1 MRFDVSRKDPSVMQP
16 NPDHE
21 DAKHQVLKEIFGF
34 DSFRPG
40 QEQVMDALLAGRNVL
55 TVMPTGSGK
64 SLCFQVPAL
73 VQGGL
78 TLVVS
83 PLVALMQDQ
92 VAALRLAGVAADTIN
107 SSRNRSENVA
117 AWQRAVAGVT
127 RLLYMA
133 PERLMTE
140 RMLAALGRL
149 KVGLIAIDE
158 AHCISQWGPSF
169 RPEYEDL
176 ARLRDIFPGVPVAAL
191 TATADEVTRKDITRQ
206 LFAGR
211 AETVVLGFDR
221 PNIKLAVEMKRSWKR
236 QLLAFIEQHEGES
249 GIVYCLSRKKTEE
262 AAGLLR
268 DAGVRALPYHAGLD
282 KGVRDANQNEFMTES
297 GLVMTATIAFG
308 MGIDKSDIRYVFH
321 ADLPGSIEAY
331 YQEIGRAG
339 RDGRPADAHM
349 LYGLDD
355 IRMRRVF
362 IEQEEAGDERK
373 RREHQRLDA
382 LVGYCESPAC
392 RRRALLEYFG
402 EQSGLCGNCDV
413 CIDPV
418 DMVDGTAEGQQAL
431 SAILRTGQRYGAV
444 HIIDVLRG
452 TMTEK
457 VVNAGHDR
465 LPTFGAGA
473 GHKVQEWRSLIRQL
487 VAAGFLRIDIQ
498 GYGGLGITQKGQ
510 ELLRGEDSFQYRQ
523 DALRRTTKAERRKTG
538 RTESE
543 AAPDLSIDELVLLG
557 KLKELRLSLA
567 RQRGVPAYV
576 VFADRSLVDMARR
589 APTTEDEFAEI
600 NGVGAVKLRDFAE
613 PFLAAIAA
621 NADAPPVPAD
631 GE

>member
-1 MRFDVSRKDPSVMQP
+1 MQP
-16 NPDHE
+16 NPDQT
-21 DAKHQVLKEIFGF
+21 DSKHQVLKEVFGF

-40 QEQVMDALLAGRNVL
+40 QEQVIDALLAGRNVL

-73 VQGGL
+73 VRGGL

-83 PLVALMQDQ
+83 PLVALMHDQ
-92 VAALRLAGVAADTIN
+92 VASLRLAGVAADTIN
-107 SSRNRSENVA
+107 SSRDRSENVA
-117 AWQRAVAGVT
+117 AWHRAVAGET

-140 RMLAALGRL
+140 RMLAALGRIEI
-149 KVGLIAIDE
+149 GLIAIDE

-176 ARLRDIFPGVPVAAL
+176 SRLREIFPGIPVAAL
-191 TATADEVTRKDITRQ
+191 TATADEVTRRDIAEQ
-206 LFAGR
+206 LFAGQ

-221 PNIKLAVEMKRSWKR
+221 PNIKLAVEMKRNWKG
-236 QLLAFIEQHEGES
+236 QLLALIKQHEGES

-262 AAGLLR
+262 AAALLR
-268 DAGVRALPYHAGLD
+268 DEGVRALPYHAGMD
-282 KGVRDANQNEFMTES
+282 KAVRDANQNDFMTEP
-297 GLVMTATIAFG
+297 GMVMTATIAFG
-308 MGIDKSDIRYVFH
+308 MGIDKADIRYVFH

-339 RDGRPADAHM
+339 RDGRPADAYM

-373 RREHQRLDA
+373 RREHQRLGA

-402 EQSGLCGNCDV
+402 EQSGACGNCDV

-418 DMVDGTAEGQQAL
+418 DMVDGTTEGQQAL
-431 SAILRTGQRYGAV
+431 SAVLRTGQRYGAA

-452 TMTEK
+452 TETEK
-457 VVNAGHDR
+457 VMKAGHDR

-473 GHKVQEWRSLIRQL
+473 EHKVQEWRSLIRQL

-498 GYGGLGITQKGQ
+498 SYGGLGITPKGQ
-510 ELLRGEDSFQYRQ
+510 ELLSGEESFRYRQ
-523 DALRRTTKAERRKTG
+523 DAMRRTTKAERRKG
-538 RTESE
+538 GKAERE
-543 AAPDLSIDELVLLG
+543 AAPDLSIDELVLLDS
-557 KLKELRLSLA
+557 LKALRLRLA
-567 RQRGVPAYV
+567 KQRGVPAYV
-576 VFADRSLVDMARR
+576 VFPDRSLLDMARR
-589 APTTEDEFAEI
+589 APRNEDEFAEI
-600 NGVGAVKLRDFAE
+600 NGVGAAKLRDFAE
-613 PFLAAIAA
+613 PFLEAIASCA
-621 NADAPPVPAD
+621 ASAAAVDTAPVPAD